1 MMDVQSL
8 EWRRSGE
15 FWPTQ
20 PSYVVSHLALRPQH
34 AFPQHLRAV
43 TPALRELMAVANAAR
58 DLEEGGCDA
67 STVAQL
73 DRRAAELLD
82 AVAERMRVERDRS
95 ALRQRA
101 ALLRGGDWQPSEDE
115 RNTMY
120 GFRERELLALYGRLK
135 TWCRKGDGPLHSAFV
150 ALPCEALNDAVDELD
165 RSDPLGLVQ
174 RCLGDERLVLADT
187 PVFSV
192 TELAMC
198 AGEANRHPKHF
209 SYFLP
214 EDECRSERP
223 ASVGGRGS
231 KTVVFANLYVH
242 RYATSSYPR
251 LERCVRG
258 LEGLELR
265 PSAVADCLILWM
277 RGHDLGHALCYPD
290 TDLAQNRAA
299 VGTYPMMCLEEALA
313 DCFGLLILLGSKTR
327 ALHGSSRQDR
337 LAAFFGEMLRYL
349 GRGHGVFQDSDAALL
364 ELAFFTEQGAI
375 SWQRNEL
382 TVDVDRITAA
392 TTELARL
399 LGRGVLGNDFE
410 LLKSLSA
417 RYLAAGGESARAV
430 LHHVK
435 ALNTRCRDL
444 PTSTTYSIRP

>member
-20 PSYVVSHLALRPQH
+20 PSYVVSHLPLRPQH
-34 AFPQHLRAV
+34 AFPPHLTSI

-58 DLEEGGCDA
+58 ELEEGGCA
-67 STVAQL
+67 HSTVAQL

-82 AVAERMRVERDRS
+82 TVAERVREERDRN

-101 ALLRGGDWQPSEDE
+101 ALLRSGDFQPSEEE
-115 RNTMY
+115 RGTIY
-120 GFRERELLALYGRLK
+120 GFRERELLVLYGRLK

-150 ALPCEALNDAVDELD
+150 ALPCESLNEAVDELD
-165 RSDPLGLVQ
+165 RNDPLGLVQ
-174 RCLGDERLVLADT
+174 RHLGDERLVLAEP

-214 EDECRSERP
+214 EDECGLERP

-258 LEGLELR
+258 LETLEQR
-265 PSAVADCLILWM
+265 PGAVADCLILWM
-277 RGHDLGHALCYPD
+277 RGHDLGHALRYEG
-290 TDLAQNRAA
+290 TDLSLNHAA
-299 VGTYPMMCLEEALA
+299 VGVYPMMCLEEALA

-327 ALHGSSRQDR
+327 ALQTLSQHDR
-337 LAAFFGEMLRYL
+337 LAPFLGEMLRYL
-349 GRGHGVFQDSDAALL
+349 GRGRGVFQDSDAALL
-364 ELAFFTEQGAI
+364 EVAYFTEYGAI
-375 SWQRNEL
+375 DWHGNEL
-382 TVDVDRITAA
+382 TVDVEKITSA
-392 TTELARL
+392 TIELARL
-399 LGRGVLGNDFE
+399 LSRAVLAHDE
-410 LLKSLSA
+410 QLLKNLSA
-417 RYLAAGGESARAV
+417 RYLSADGESARAV
-430 LHHVK
+430 LHNVRT
-435 ALNTRCRDL
+435 LNTRCRDL
-444 PTSTTYSIRP
+444 PTSTTYSTRP